1 MGQKVAGTCY
11 VKIDG
16 TQLTLKGGVEAPLM
30 DKTRETIVPGYY
42 KEEDK
47 APWLKFYAVHTPN
60 FPLKAL
66 TEGTNM
72 TITAEL
78 KNGKVYTLSGA
89 YLVDQPSSNGEEGT
103 IEMQFDGIKGVWL

>member
-16 TQLTLKGGVEAPLM
+16 TQLILKGGVEAPLM
-30 DKTRETIVPGYY
+30 DKTRETVVPGYF

-47 APWLKFYAVHTPN
+47 APFVKLTAVHTPN

-66 TEGTNM
+66 TEGINM
-72 TITAEL
+72 TLTAEL
-78 KNGKVYTLSGA
+78 QNGKVYTLSGA
-89 YLVDQPSSNGEEGT
+89 YLVSQPTSKGEDGT
-103 IEMQFDGIKGVWL
+103 LELQFDGIKGVWS